1 MCEGDLGG
9 FLSDLALWARNS
21 FPGTKCDL
29 NVCAL
34 SGETPH
40 VPQATSQEGGRGAV
54 RNVFY
59 VKPEATRPEGTGVW
73 VGTGCRVADSILS
86 HWGWDNPQQRLLPH
100 CAPWLL
106 ADPLSTSSFP
116 RGAL

>member
-1 MCEGDLGG
+1 MLFG
-9 FLSDLALWARNS
+9 
-21 FPGTKCDL
+21 PGILFWEL
-29 NVCAL
+29 NVTEMCVPCQ
-34 SGETPH
+34 GKHHTYPQPH
-40 VPQATSQEGGRGAV
+40 HKEGGRGVV

-73 VGTGCRVADSILS
+73 VGTGCGVADSTLS
-86 HWGWDNPQQRLLPH
+86 HWEWDNPQQGLLPH